1 MGIKLSKEDKQE
13 LSTKL
18 ANLLKDLDLHTPKYV
33 TAITHSLIRVL
44 ETDSRWLEISTEDLE
59 ELSNRYSKKI
69 PTGDFKIAFGKIL
82 VRRFGTKVSREFYS
96 EDKVIKGWHKEL
108 VQDIR
113 RKFNLYCSSELSSAL
128 FELGQYFIIKEK
140 A

>member
-1 MGIKLSKEDKQE
+1 MGIPPPPQDKQE

-69 PTGDFKIAFGKIL
+69 PTGDFKITFGKIFL
-82 VRRFGTKVSREFYS
+82 
-96 EDKVIKGWHKEL
+96 
-108 VQDIR
+108 
-113 RKFNLYCSSELSSAL
+113 
-128 FELGQYFIIKEK
+128 
-140 A
+140 